1 MKDIAVIT
9 MNIRNSSR
17 KQEMTTSTESHSPLT
32 LANNIVNN
40 ASLLSFIGFD
50 AEMMKQNA
58 MAEQVIIG
66 ILSAFYAREY
76 GGIRSTPATLELM
89 GVIARFDE

>member
-17 KQEMTTSTESHSPLT
+17 TQEMTTPTESHCPLT
-32 LANNIVNN
+32 LANNIVSN

-50 AEMMKQNA
+50 AELMKENA
-58 MAEQVIIG
+58 MAEQVKIAF
-66 ILSAFYAREY
+66 LSAIYARVY
-76 GGIRSTPATLELM
+76 GGIRSTPATPELM
-89 GVIARFDE
+89 GVIARFNE